1 MSVRT
6 IQRDI
11 DALCYAGIPIIST
24 TGSKGGYQ
32 IAERFQLDAQL
43 ASKQDYSYIQTAL
56 HGLLTAT
63 KDKEIQ
69 RTLEKISSIS
79 QESNSKILLNFS
91 VLQEKDRK
99 KIVVLYRW
107 YSWYLLACSRARD
120 DYRTYKIIRM
130 IVQLKRPEKLLA
142 GFDSRLSA

>member
-11 DALCYAGIPIIST
+11 DALCCAGIPIIST

-69 RTLEKISSIS
+69 RTLG
-79 QESNSKILLNFS
+79 N
-91 VLQEKDRK
+91 
-99 KIVVLYRW
+99 
-107 YSWYLLACSRARD
+107 
-120 DYRTYKIIRM
+120 
-130 IVQLKRPEKLLA
+130 
-142 GFDSRLSA
+142 G